1 MSMEDAQ
8 KKLDKALKRNL
19 SANQQPSTAVTSS
32 PKTATSDL
40 PSEEPIGE
48 TEEADPID
56 E

>member
-19 SANQQPSTAVTSS
+19 SGGQQPAAVSS
-32 PKTATSDL
+32 NPKTVTSDL
-40 PSEEPIGE
+40 PREEPIGE
-48 TEEADPID
+48 SEEADPID

>member
-19 SANQQPSTAVTSS
+19 SGGQQPPAVASN
-32 PKTATSDL
+32 PKTTTSDL

-48 TEEADPID
+48 AEEADPID